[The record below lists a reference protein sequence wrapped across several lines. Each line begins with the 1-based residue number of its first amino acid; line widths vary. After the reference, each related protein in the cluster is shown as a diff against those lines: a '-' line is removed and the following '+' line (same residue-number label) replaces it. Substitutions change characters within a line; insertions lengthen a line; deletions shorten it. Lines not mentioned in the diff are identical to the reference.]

1 MGAKKECNILPEAE
15 EVKQVHKYV
24 RLNLRQWGTTKE
36 SGEHLLKSYPTQA
49 AQLEELIS
57 RTVQI
62 GESNSALVIGAR
74 GIGKSAVVDTIL
86 NSLSSSGVLG
96 AGLAVRLS
104 GLLQTDDRLALKE
117 ITRQLNLENVTAN
130 KVFGSFAE
138 NLAFLLESL
147 RSGSKETSKP
157 VIFLLDEFD
166 LFCHHKNQTL
176 LYNLFDVAQ
185 SAQAPIC
192 VIGLTCRLDVLQ
204 MLEKRVKS
212 RFSHRQIHLFPS
224 DKFDPHYLQILKL
237 LLKMPDSM
245 EQQGSYFKAWN
256 NSIETLATNANII
269 PVLQRLYN
277 KTRDVRSLKTFLT
290 LCMSNINEASPYL
303 TSEMFSSSQSLMTS
317 EAKTNIFHGLS
328 VLQLCLVVAMKHL
341 TTVYEGEPFN
351 FEMVLREYR
360 KFSQRKSTMQSFDRP
375 VVFKSFDQ
383 LQCLELVRPVDNSRG
398 VQPEYRLMQMML
410 PTTQVSSA
418 LSQLSGVPTDLLQWS
433 SSATL

>member
-1 MGAKKECNILPEAE
+1 MGAKKKECNSIPEAE
-15 EVKQVHKYV
+15 EIQQVQKHV
-24 RLNLRQWGTTKE
+24 RLNLRQWGTTKD

-49 AQLEELIS
+49 AQLEELIT

-62 GESNSALVIGAR
+62 GESNSALVIGSR
-74 GIGKSAVVDTIL
+74 GIGKSAVVETIL
-86 NSLSSSGVLG
+86 DSLSSSGVLG

-117 ITRQLNLENVTAN
+117 ITKQLNLENVTSN

-224 DKFDPHYLQILKL
+224 DKFDPDYLQIFKL
-237 LLKMPDSM
+237 LLKMPDSVQ
-245 EQQGSYFKAWN
+245 QQGYFKSWN
-256 NSIETLATNANII
+256 NSIETLTKDASIVS
-269 PVLQRLYN
+269 VLQHLYN
-277 KTRDVRSLKTFLT
+277 NTRDVRALKTFLT
-290 LCMSNINEASPYL
+290 LCMSNVNEASPYL
-303 TSEMFSSSQSLMTS
+303 TNEMFSSSKNLLTS
-317 EAKTNIFHGLS
+317 EAKINLLNGLS

-351 FEMVLREYR
+351 FEMVLREYM
-360 KFSQRKSTMQSFDRP
+360 KFTQRKSTLQSFDRP
-375 VVFKSFDQ
+375 VVFKAYDQ

-410 PTTQVSSA
+410 PVTQISSA

-433 SSATL
+433 SSAIL

>member
-1 MGAKKECNILPEAE
+1 MGCNSVPEPE
-15 EVKQVHKYV
+15 EVKQVQKQV
-24 RLNLRQWGTTKE
+24 RLNLRQWGTTKD

-49 AQLEELIS
+49 AQLEELIT

-86 NSLSSSGVLG
+86 DSLSSSGVLG
-96 AGLAVRLS
+96 AGIVVRLS
-104 GLLQTDDRLALKE
+104 GLLQTDDRLALKQ

-185 SAQAPIC
+185 SAQAPLC

-224 DKFDPHYLQILKL
+224 DKFDPHYIQIFKL
-237 LLKMPDSM
+237 LLRLPESLP
-245 EQQGSYFKAWN
+245 QQGYYKDWN
-256 NSIETLATNANII
+256 NSIDTLSKDAKILS
-269 PVLQRLYN
+269 VLQHLYDN
-277 KTRDVRSLKTFLT
+277 TRDVRTLKTLLT
-290 LCMSNINEASPYL
+290 LCMSGVNASCPYL
-303 TSEMFSSSQSLMTS
+303 SSEMFSSRQTLMTS
-317 EAKTNIFHGLS
+317 EAKTNILQGLS

-351 FEMVLREYR
+351 FEMVLREYM
-360 KFSQRKSTMQSFDRP
+360 KFSQRKSTMQSFERP
-375 VVFKSFDQ
+375 VVFKAFDQ
-383 LQCLELVRPVDNSRG
+383 LQCLELVRPVDNSRS

-410 PTTQVSSA
+410 PITQVSSA
-418 LSQLSGVPTDLLQWS
+418 LSQLSGIPTDLLQWAS
-433 SSATL
+433 SSIL

>member
-245 EQQGSYFKAWN
+245 EQQVILLNWKKSNGEIKHNDKVY
-256 NSIETLATNANII
+256 SIWQGHKYYHGESTEAKWI
-269 PVLQRLYN
+269 
-277 KTRDVRSLKTFLT
+277 LT

-433 SSATL
+433 MAHTF